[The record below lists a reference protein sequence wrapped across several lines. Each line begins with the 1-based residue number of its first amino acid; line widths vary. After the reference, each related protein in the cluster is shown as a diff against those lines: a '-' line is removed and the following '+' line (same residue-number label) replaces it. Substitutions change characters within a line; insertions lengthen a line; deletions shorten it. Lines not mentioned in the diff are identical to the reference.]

1 MYDKYTNKYIFVCHA
16 PMARTWCTMQR
27 VKRCTFCILV
37 AAFLHQVPRILDQK
51 YNIIQIPWENS
62 TAEVCH
68 VETSSWV
75 FDFGVD
81 IYYMIFFMFR
91 IFFVHLIPCAL
102 LVTLNLLLFRA
113 MKKAQDR
120 RKKLLHDRN
129 KDCSKT
135 RDANCTTLMLIVVVT
150 VFLIVEI
157 PIAVITSLHV
167 MSSMGYL
174 SFLAIQSTLRYTVE
188 CPGSSGLHLKSFSS
202 RIQVQLVKNTPWSMV
217 LEPVPMKQYYS
228 MFGSQ
233 QFLFVV
239 LTSNFGTQI
248 HDLDAMM
255 ALDGDA

>member
-1 MYDKYTNKYIFVCHA
+1 MCHA

-174 SFLAIQSTLRYTVE
+174 SVILDYNIANLCITFMNFFLVLSYPINFAIY
-188 CPGSSGLHLKSFSS
+188 CGMS
-202 RIQVQLVKNTPWSMV
+202 RQFRVTFKELFIKNTGAVGKKYSLVNGPRTCTNETV
-217 LEPVPMKQYYS
+217 L
-228 MFGSQ
+228 
-233 QFLFVV
+233 
-239 LTSNFGTQI
+239 
-248 HDLDAMM
+248 
-255 ALDGDA
+255 